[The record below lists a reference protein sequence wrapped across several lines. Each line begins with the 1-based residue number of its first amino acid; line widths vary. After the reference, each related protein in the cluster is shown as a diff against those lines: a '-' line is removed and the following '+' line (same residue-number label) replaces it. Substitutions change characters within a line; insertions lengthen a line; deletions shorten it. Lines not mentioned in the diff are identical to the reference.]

1 MRCKTT
7 TDLETAIMI
16 KNMARETVRRMI
28 AKNAPLADMWNKEN
42 DLYRVGDDVVF
53 RGKGRGL
60 TLGRIKAIQ
69 GDVYTI
75 SSGEGEYKLKK
86 SELKGSSK
94 H

>member
-1 MRCKTT
+1 M

-16 KNMARETVRRMI
+16 KNMARETVRRMT
-28 AKNAPLADMWNKEN
+28 AKNAPLSDMWNKEN
-42 DLYRVGDDVVF
+42 DLFRVGDDAVF

-60 TLGRIKAIQ
+60 TQGRIKAIQ
-69 GDVYTI
+69 GDIYII

-86 SELKGSSK
+86 SELKGSFK